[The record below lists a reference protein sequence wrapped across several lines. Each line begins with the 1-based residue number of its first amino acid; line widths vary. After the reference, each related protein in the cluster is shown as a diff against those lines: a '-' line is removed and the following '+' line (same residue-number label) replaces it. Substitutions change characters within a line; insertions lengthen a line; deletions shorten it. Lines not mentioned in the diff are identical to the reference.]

1 MITTADTAVVGFI
14 NSNMELEYTE
24 YRAYDGGFIE
34 LDDINKYTKEELIN
48 ILVSF
53 VNLNK
58 EEIEILT

>member
-34 LDDINKYTKEELIN
+34 LDDINKYTKEELID